1 MSDGRPERVLVIG
14 DDMRIFLAVI
24 RSLGRA
30 GKQVHAAPFNR
41 HSPALRSKYISAV
54 HHFPCYSDDPAAW
67 QASVLSVL
75 RAFSFQLIVPC
86 TDPTILAFDAHRE
99 EFAEYSIAIPKA
111 DAMGLLFD
119 KEKTHELCVAL
130 GIPVNDSARISASST
145 AQTLIS
151 RFGLPLVLK
160 PRRSYWLDRLDTAD
174 KVWIVENEAE
184 LRRVLTIIS
193 EPARYLVE
201 GYFEG
206 SGVGVSVLV
215 RDGEILHAFQHRRL
229 REGRGGSSSYRVSEP
244 INEELLGACR
254 KICEHTQLTGVC
266 MFEFRYNLDT
276 HRWVLLE
283 TNARFWGSLP
293 LPVSLGVDFP
303 RFLYDLMVNR
313 TEHAAVPYRTGIR
326 ARNLVLDGF
335 NLFKGMRDLRPGN
348 IATWLGDL
356 GDFVAQPMRWL
367 SGRERSDT
375 FVKDDIRPGMWECL
389 TLASGIGQKLMRTRD
404 PEPQRRRSE
413 QAV

>member
-99 EFAEYSIAIPKA
+99 EFAEYPIAIPKA

-244 INEELLGACR
+244 INEELLRACR

-404 PEPQRRRSE
+404 PEPQRRRGE